1 MHHNIPH
8 VHVKLLC
15 IHTFFKAV
23 LSGNN
28 LNLIIAIVGGV
39 IGGLVGILLIALL
52 GFGIVAVTLGLRKRG
67 EYHS

>member
-8 VHVKLLC
+8 VRVKLLC

-28 LNLIIAIVGGV
+28 PNLIAAIVGGV
-39 IGGLVGILLIALL
+39 VGGLVGILLTLL

>member
-8 VHVKLLC
+8 VRVKLLC
-15 IHTFFKAV
+15 IHTFKAV

-28 LNLIIAIVGGV
+28 SNLIAAIVGGV
-39 IGGLVGILLIALL
+39 VGGLVGILLTLL